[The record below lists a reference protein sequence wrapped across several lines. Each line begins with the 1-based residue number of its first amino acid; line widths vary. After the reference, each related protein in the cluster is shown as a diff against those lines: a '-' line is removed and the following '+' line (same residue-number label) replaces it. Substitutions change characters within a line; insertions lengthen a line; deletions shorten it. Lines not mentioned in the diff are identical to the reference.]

1 MKYESTQGGVRGV
14 TFEDVLLSGYASDGG
29 LFMPECTPV
38 VDLSTL
44 QSWVGLGYTDLA
56 KKLVRL
62 FIDETE
68 ISTVELEGEATQ
80 GDQIIKSIFNIILL
94 GFVPEIATFSLHIGT
109 CARKCCFFHFSDNLL
124 PYTLRTVQLRT

>member
-29 LFMPECTPV
+29 LFMPECTPI

-80 GDQIIKSIFNIILL
+80 GDQII
-94 GFVPEIATFSLHIGT
+94 T
-109 CARKCCFFHFSDNLL
+109 CICLAS
-124 PYTLRTVQLRT
+124 T